1 MLKSGNWTRFMN
13 ELSAP
18 RILTNEDQ
26 EKCVPVYVVWETTL
40 ACNLKCGH
48 CGSRAGSRRD
58 DELKTE
64 EAFDLIDQM
73 AALGTREIT
82 IIGGEAF
89 LRKDWLK
96 LVERIASHGI
106 LCTMQTGAYGLSR
119 DMLKRAM
126 DAGLG
131 GIGVSVDGLE
141 ADHDQIRGRKG
152 SYQACMKA
160 LRAAKDLGMVTSANT
175 QINAIS
181 YKYLREV
188 FDAVADAGISHWQ
201 LQWTVAMGNAVDNT
215 DVLLEPYLVKPIM
228 DEVAEIFNHGQK
240 IGVTVRPGNNI
251 GYFGKHE
258 VLWRGG
264 QGGGHYAG
272 CPAGHNAI
280 GIEADGTIKAC
291 PSLPKERYS
300 GGNIR
305 DLTLEDMWNNAPGLA
320 FNRARSTD
328 HLWGHCKGCLYSDV
342 CRGGCTWTADS
353 LFRKPGNNPYCY
365 YRVSELEKKGV
376 RERVRKIEDAPD
388 TPFAVGLYELIEESI

>member
-1 MLKSGNWTRFMN
+1 MN
-13 ELSAP
+13 EMSAP
-18 RILTNEDQ
+18 RILTEQDQ
-26 EKCVPVYVVWETTL
+26 EHCVPVYVVWETTL

-48 CGSRAGSRRD
+48 CGSRAGDRRS
-58 DELKTE
+58 DELNTQ

-96 LVERIASHGI
+96 LVERISRHGI
-106 LCTMQTGAYGLSR
+106 LCTMQTGAYGLNEK
-119 DMLKRAM
+119 MLRSAM

-141 ADHDQIRGRKG
+141 NDHDKIRGRKG
-152 SYQACMKA
+152 SYNACLNA
-160 LRAAKDLGMVTSANT
+160 LRVAKELGMVTSANT
-175 QINAIS
+175 QINTIS
-181 YKYLREV
+181 YQYLREV
-188 FDAVADAGISHWQ
+188 FDVVADAGISHWQ
-201 LQWTVAMGNAVDNT
+201 LQWTVAMGNAADND
-215 DVLLEPYLVKPIM
+215 DVLLQPYLVKPVM
-228 DEVAEIFNHGQK
+228 DEVAEIFKHAQT
-240 IGVTVRPGNNI
+240 IDITVRPGNNI

-305 DLTLEDMWNNAPGLA
+305 DLTLKDMWHNSPELA
-320 FNRARSTD
+320 FNRNRSTEQ
-328 HLWGHCKGCLYSDV
+328 LWGHCKGCMYSNV

-365 YRVSELEKKGV
+365 YRVSELEKRGI
-376 RERVRKIEDAPD
+376 RERVQKIEEAPD
-388 TPFAVGLYELIEESI
+388 TPFAVGLFEIIEEAI